1 MAISRETVRDEIA
14 TELTA
19 AISAAEK
26 VYNHKPIDFGG
37 QFPIV
42 AVEAVSSNRIKK
54 RLGRI
59 DSWSAEF
66 GMTVHFF
73 VLFSDGETWT
83 KEDADAA
90 LDTLE
95 QQFADY
101 MADLDNKSQTWNAL
115 VYNGASTIRD
125 DAIIG
130 GVQYINEQIPIMVS
144 VGA

>member
-14 TELTA
+14 AELTTAIA
-19 AISAAEK
+19 AAQA

-42 AVEAVSSNRIKK
+42 AVEAVSSERIKK
-54 RLGRI
+54 RLGRT

-73 VLFSDGETWT
+73 VLFSDGDAWT

-95 QQFADY
+95 QQFAVY
-101 MADLDNKSQTWNAL
+101 MSTLDNKPQAWNAIA
-115 VYNGASTIRD
+115 YSGASTIRD